1 MMKRLII
8 IGLVILSI
16 TCVFLNASKTNTP
29 ISLFSIE
36 ALTLEERDINN
47 LYIPNSTRQKYT
59 INVSLSFIEGY
70 QYVSFYYQGQEHIGE
85 YLAKRWQE
93 IWCCT
98 PGGTDDC
105 KPTGSNNDLLPCI
118 HNKLGVHFWDKT
130 H

>member
-70 QYVSFYYQGQEHIGE
+70 Q
-85 YLAKRWQE
+85 
-93 IWCCT
+93 
-98 PGGTDDC
+98 
-105 KPTGSNNDLLPCI
+105 
-118 HNKLGVHFWDKT
+118 
-130 H
+130 